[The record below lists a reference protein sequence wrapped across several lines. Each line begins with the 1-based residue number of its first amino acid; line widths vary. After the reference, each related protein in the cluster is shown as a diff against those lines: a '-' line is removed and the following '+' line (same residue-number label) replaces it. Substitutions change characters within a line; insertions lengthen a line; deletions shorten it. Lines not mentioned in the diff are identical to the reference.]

1 MQELDIE
8 YHKKLQIEKDI
19 KSKHLKDNIEG
30 IEKEFNIQLLNEKP
44 YFTAIAVDFSRKPSS
59 TSIISQTNYFESVEL
74 FTNLRLNDKSYSFNK
89 IIRNEDVEY
98 FTLPHLREELS
109 YEDELIKYMIEYTS
123 KIIQFVRRIQK
134 QNNFFKPSFKTK
146 KTAEDAKKEA
156 EVNEMNRKIT
166 LLFVEIEPHILE
178 NILEGLSDII
188 GDDPSDV
195 QCMFDTLFSPRGNEA
210 YKRVNLLTPNLDGSC
225 DCEIEIIIFNPTPS
239 NAQGILDDIVKNCQL
254 EQRMVN
260 IFMQIK
266 QDLPASEQAKY
277 EKETAGKLDTILPF

>member
-74 FTNLRLNDKSYSFNK
+74 FTNLRLNDKCYSFNK

-195 QCMFDTLFSPRGNEA
+195 QCMFDTLFSPSGNET

-225 DCEIEIIIFNPTPS
+225 D
-239 NAQGILDDIVKNCQL
+239 
-254 EQRMVN
+254 
-260 IFMQIK
+260 
-266 QDLPASEQAKY
+266 
-277 EKETAGKLDTILPF
+277 